1 MEVDQMHRLVTCQI
15 GNLWKDG
22 CPFISTCVSSVHL
35 FLQVWRFFSIFGSS
49 KSKQLKRVWCFG

>member
-1 MEVDQMHRLVTCQI
+1 MHRLVTCQI